1 MHDTPEA
8 ALPLPKPSDR
18 TVKPAPTTDSRKFLA
33 ASLVLLAAFS
43 LPLFRLVRFA
53 LQSELYSHVILIPFI
68 SLYLVWLKRRALPP
82 SSPPDHRLAI
92 FPFIAGGAL
101 LALGF
106 ATALTPVDALALDTL
121 AFVLLL
127 LGLCALFFGPATLR
141 ALAFPLGFLF
151 FLAPFPT
158 AISDG
163 ISSALQHT
171 SASAAYLLFTLSGA
185 TVFRHETYFQLPG
198 INLLVAPECSGIH
211 STLALF
217 ITSLLAGYFFLR
229 SPWKR
234 AVLALVV
241 VPLAILR
248 NGFRVFVIGELC
260 VHIGPEM
267 IDSPIHHRGGPI
279 FFILSL
285 VPFFLILHQLMKSE
299 RRRPQLAPTA
309 P

>member
-1 MHDTPEA
+1 MHDTPDA
-8 ALPLPKPSDR
+8 TLPLPKPTGR
-18 TVKPAPTTDSRKFLA
+18 TVKPDHATDSRKFLA
-33 ASLVLLAAFS
+33 ATLVLLVAFS

-53 LQSELYSHVILIPFI
+53 LQSELYSHVILVPFI
-68 SLYLVWLKRRALPP
+68 SLYLVWLKRRELPP
-82 SSPPDHRLAI
+82 SSPPDHRLAV
-92 FPFIAGGAL
+92 FPLIAGGAL

-127 LGLCALFFGPATLR
+127 LGLCALFLGRPTLR

-158 AISDG
+158 AVSDG
-163 ISSALQHT
+163 ISTALQNT
-171 SASAAYLLFTLSGA
+171 SASAAYLLFTLGGT
-185 TVFRHETYFQLPG
+185 TVFRQETYFQLPG

-234 AVLALVV
+234 AVLTLAVI
-241 VPLAILR
+241 PLAILR

-260 VHIGPEM
+260 VRIGPEM

-285 VPFFLILHQLMKSE
+285 VPFFLILHQLIKSE
-299 RRRPQLAPTA
+299 RPRPRPAPTT